1 MHLIC
6 QGHHRN
12 LPLKNCITATKIET
26 HFHNTALQ
34 CTQEHYTCAHK
45 DTPPIQKGC
54 THTSISSLNTHTD
67 VSKRLHGQGLLS
79 HEYVLLYLK
88 MVWRL
93 DFGQSLNYNNKTNG
107 HPPVIPYT
115 SPSSVLNWKYKNMAT
130 KITTTTIS
138 PRGETYRLLKDLLE
152 SVSCEKTKKKTHYQG
167 LFIFVA
173 GLFFLEEMYLLCS
186 III

>member
-1 MHLIC
+1 MRFLQHFLPFVYSTSVVFHSNSTVLFFSISIVLYLTSVVFFRDFVAVSKFSVRC
-6 QGHHRN
+6 QGHNRN

-54 THTSISSLNTHTD
+54 THTSISILNTHTD

-88 MVWRL
+88 MV
-93 DFGQSLNYNNKTNG
+93 
-107 HPPVIPYT
+107 
-115 SPSSVLNWKYKNMAT
+115 
-130 KITTTTIS
+130 
-138 PRGETYRLLKDLLE
+138 
-152 SVSCEKTKKKTHYQG
+152 
-167 LFIFVA
+167 
-173 GLFFLEEMYLLCS
+173 
-186 III
+186 